1 MRQQQTFRG
10 FIFILL
16 MLILIATA
24 VRFPYARQAD
34 KVTNQDFIK
43 ILEDGQAAVLSI
55 WLMSSSLEQNQIA
68 SPEEI
73 QEIEFTLEVKDGYT
87 TVDEAKL
94 MIRYGK

>member
-34 KVTNQDFIK
+34 KVTNQ
-43 ILEDGQAAVLSI
+43 ILS
-55 WLMSSSLEQNQIA
+55 
-68 SPEEI
+68 
-73 QEIEFTLEVKDGYT
+73 
-87 TVDEAKL
+87 
-94 MIRYGK
+94 RYWRMARRQT

>member
-43 ILEDGQAAVLSI
+43 ILE
-55 WLMSSSLEQNQIA
+55 A
-68 SPEEI
+68 S
-73 QEIEFTLEVKDGYT
+73 TR
-87 TVDEAKL
+87 
-94 MIRYGK
+94 IRRLPREKWY

>member
-43 ILEDGQAAVLSI
+43 ILED
-55 WLMSSSLEQNQIA
+55 
-68 SPEEI
+68 
-73 QEIEFTLEVKDGYT
+73 EVKK
-87 TVDEAKL
+87 VK
-94 MIRYGK
+94 R

>member
-43 ILEDGQAAVLSI
+43 ILELSLI
-55 WLMSSSLEQNQIA
+55 HI
-68 SPEEI
+68 
-73 QEIEFTLEVKDGYT
+73 
-87 TVDEAKL
+87 
-94 MIRYGK
+94 

>member
-43 ILEDGQAAVLSI
+43 ILEDDPDGRSGKAALC
-55 WLMSSSLEQNQIA
+55 
-68 SPEEI
+68 
-73 QEIEFTLEVKDGYT
+73 F
-87 TVDEAKL
+87 
-94 MIRYGK
+94 RC

>member
-34 KVTNQDFIK
+34 KVTIRIYQDTGGWPGGRREHPPESADSHGRSGTDPFGRSG
-43 ILEDGQAAVLSI
+43 EAALC
-55 WLMSSSLEQNQIA
+55 
-68 SPEEI
+68 
-73 QEIEFTLEVKDGYT
+73 FGC
-87 TVDEAKL
+87 
-94 MIRYGK
+94 

>member
-43 ILEDGQAAVLSI
+43 ILEDGQAADVNI
-55 WLMSSSLEQNQIA
+55 HQNPQT
-68 SPEEI
+68 PTE
-73 QEIEFTLEVKDGYT
+73 KWY
-87 TVDEAKL
+87 
-94 MIRYGK
+94 

>member
-43 ILEDGQAAVLSI
+43 ILEDGQAADVSI
-55 WLMSSSLEQNQIA
+55 HQNPHGR
-68 SPEEI
+68 SGTDP
-73 QEIEFTLEVKDGYT
+73 FGRSG
-87 TVDEAKL
+87 EAAL
-94 MIRYGK
+94 CFGC